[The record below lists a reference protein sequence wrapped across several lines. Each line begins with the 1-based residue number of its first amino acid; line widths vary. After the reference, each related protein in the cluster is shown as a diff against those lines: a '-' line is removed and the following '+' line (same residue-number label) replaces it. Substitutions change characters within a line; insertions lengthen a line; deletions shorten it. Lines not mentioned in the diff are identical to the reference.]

1 MTARNRRQG
10 PGIDAERN
18 ALQSLPNAR
27 TTDYVEV
34 LVTVTSSGGFT
45 LRKVFYTVPSCLIG
59 HRLRVRLY
67 DDRLDVFIG
76 GTRLMTLQRGRA
88 GVNGKHGHVVDYRH
102 VIHSLRRKPRA
113 LRGSSDSAPW
123 FTLSAKDDY
132 RSRRPVRRGQNCAS
146 TYRAAA
152 Q

>member
-1 MTARNRRQG
+1 MEPTRNNTGIAHENSAIESAHGHIKAAVKDALLLRGTTGFTDLAAYRRFIDEVVTARNRRHG
-10 PGIDAERN
+10 PGIDAERK

-76 GTRLMTLQRGRA
+76 STRLMTLQRGRA
-88 GVNGKHGHVVDYRH
+88 GVNG
-102 VIHSLRRKPRA
+102 
-113 LRGSSDSAPW
+113 
-123 FTLSAKDDY
+123 
-132 RSRRPVRRGQNCAS
+132 
-146 TYRAAA
+146 
-152 Q
+152 